1 MPKFWHK
8 FLFCQSDKKVY
19 IDNDKP
25 PEVKE
30 DTKFA
35 KQLSFAIK
43 KSFED
48 HLNTIQ
54 SNLHNNK

>member
-8 FLFCQSDKKVY
+8 FLFCQCDKKVY

-35 KQLSFAIK
+35 KQLSFLRNDFVLA
-43 KSFED
+43 FV
-48 HLNTIQ
+48 
-54 SNLHNNK
+54 

>member
-8 FLFCQSDKKVY
+8 FLFCQCDKKVY
-19 IDNDKP
+19 IDNDKH
-25 PEVKE
+25 PEVIK
-30 DTKFA
+30 DTKFS